1 MATIQIL
8 LLQLQ
13 KKEGKI
19 AIKEMKNGLSKG
31 DFLYSGNY
39 LIDNIESLE
48 EIKSELKEEL
58 KELEQVNDL
67 KINEFFKDY
76 EMFEQEEIWKM
87 Y

>member
-1 MATIQIL
+1 M
-8 LLQLQ
+8 
-13 KKEGKI
+13 KKEITKVNI
-19 AIKEMKNGLSKG
+19 REEITRIDLAIKEMKNGLSKG

-76 EMFEQEEIWKM
+76 EMFE
-87 Y
+87 